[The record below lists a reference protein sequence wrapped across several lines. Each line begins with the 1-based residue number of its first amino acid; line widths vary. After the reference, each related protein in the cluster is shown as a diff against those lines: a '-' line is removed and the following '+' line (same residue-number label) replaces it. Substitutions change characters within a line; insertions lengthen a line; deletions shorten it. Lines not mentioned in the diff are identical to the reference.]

1 MEEGEPKKKNK
12 EKGTKKALSVCVVAW
27 GFRVAISQVH
37 RKTQETLGQ
46 TEGAA
51 GRGAEGRGGDRNEGG
66 AQDGCGGGVAVVMLR
81 DA

>member
-12 EKGTKKALSVCVVAW
+12 EKGTKKALSVCAVAW

-37 RKTQETLGQ
+37 RETQETLGQ

-66 AQDGCGGGVAVVMLR
+66 AQDGCG
-81 DA
+81 

>member
-1 MEEGEPKKKNK
+1 MEEGEPKKKNN
-12 EKGTKKALSVCVVAW
+12 EKGTKKALSV
-27 GFRVAISQVH
+27 SQVH
-37 RKTQETLGQ
+37 RETQETLGQ